1 MKTRQKKL
9 LIKIQTKKIA
19 KGKQMSIDAKL
30 VKTLRERTGA
40 GMMDCKKA
48 LMEVDG
54 DLDLAVDQ
62 LRKAGIAKAEKKS
75 SRAANEGVVFSYI
88 HHGNKL
94 GVLVEVGCET
104 DFVAKT
110 EGFNELASSIAMQV
124 AASNPLAVDE
134 SGISKEIL
142 DREKEIF
149 VDQAKSSGKPDNVVE
164 KIVEG
169 KLNKFVQDNCL
180 MHQSFVKN
188 PDVTIS
194 QLVQEAVA
202 KLGENIT
209 INRFVRFALGEQLN

>member
-1 MKTRQKKL
+1 
-9 LIKIQTKKIA
+9 
-19 KGKQMSIDAKL
+19 MSIDAKL

-62 LRKAGIAKAEKKS
+62 LRKTGIAKAEKKS

>member
-1 MKTRQKKL
+1 
-9 LIKIQTKKIA
+9 
-19 KGKQMSIDAKL
+19 MSVDAKL

-75 SRAANEGVVFSYI
+75 LRAANEGVVFSYI

-110 EGFNELASSIAMQV
+110 EGFNDLASSIAMQV

-134 SGISKEIL
+134 SGISQEIL
-142 DREKEIF
+142 DREKAIF
-149 VDQAKSSGKPDNVVE
+149 VDQAS
-164 KIVEG
+164 
-169 KLNKFVQDNCL
+169 
-180 MHQSFVKN
+180 
-188 PDVTIS
+188 
-194 QLVQEAVA
+194 
-202 KLGENIT
+202 
-209 INRFVRFALGEQLN
+209 

>member
-1 MKTRQKKL
+1 
-9 LIKIQTKKIA
+9 
-19 KGKQMSIDAKL
+19 MSVDAKL

-110 EGFNELASSIAMQV
+110 EGFNDLASSIAMQV

-134 SGISKEIL
+134 SGIAKEIL

-149 VDQAKSSGKPDNVVE
+149 IDQAKSSGKPENVVE

-209 INRFVRFALGEQLN
+209 VNRFVRFALGEQSN

>member
-1 MKTRQKKL
+1 
-9 LIKIQTKKIA
+9 
-19 KGKQMSIDAKL
+19 MSVDAKL

-40 GMMDCKKA
+40 GMMDCKNA
-48 LMEVDG
+48 LMEVGG

-134 SGISKEIL
+134 SGIAKEIL
-142 DREKEIF
+142 EKEKEIF
-149 VDQAKSSGKPDNVVE
+149 IDQAKSSRKPENVVE

-188 PDVTIS
+188 PDMTIA

-209 INRFVRFALGEQLN
+209 INRFVRFSLGEQSN

>member
-1 MKTRQKKL
+1 
-9 LIKIQTKKIA
+9 
-19 KGKQMSIDAKL
+19 MSVDAKL

-48 LMEVDG
+48 LIEVDG

-110 EGFNELASSIAMQV
+110 EGFNDLANSIAMQV

-134 SGISKEIL
+134 SGIAQEIL
-142 DREKEIF
+142 DREKAIF

-169 KLNKFVQDNCL
+169 KLNKFIQDNCL

-209 INRFVRFALGEQLN
+209 VNRFVRFALGEQLN

>member
-1 MKTRQKKL
+1 
-9 LIKIQTKKIA
+9 
-19 KGKQMSIDAKL
+19 MSIDAKL

-124 AASNPLAVDE
+124 AASNPLAVEE

>member
-1 MKTRQKKL
+1 
-9 LIKIQTKKIA
+9 
-19 KGKQMSIDAKL
+19 MSVDAKL

-62 LRKAGIAKAEKKS
+62 LRKTGIAKAEKKS
-75 SRAANEGVVFSYI
+75 SRAANEGVIFSYI

-110 EGFNELASSIAMQV
+110 EGFNELANNIAMQV

-134 SGISKEIL
+134 TGIAKEIL

-149 VDQAKSSGKPDNVVE
+149 IDQAKSSGKPANVVD

-169 KLNKFVQDNCL
+169 KLSKFVQDNCL

-188 PDVTIS
+188 PDMTIS

-209 INRFVRFALGEQLN
+209 INRFVRFALGEQSS

>member
-1 MKTRQKKL
+1 
-9 LIKIQTKKIA
+9 
-19 KGKQMSIDAKL
+19 MSVDAKL

-110 EGFNELASSIAMQV
+110 EGFNDLASSIAMQV

-134 SGISKEIL
+134 SGIAQKIL
-142 DREKEIF
+142 DREKAIF

-169 KLNKFVQDNCL
+169 KLNKFIQDNCL

-209 INRFVRFALGEQLN
+209 VNRFVRFALGEQSN

>member
-1 MKTRQKKL
+1 
-9 LIKIQTKKIA
+9 
-19 KGKQMSIDAKL
+19 MSVDAKL

-62 LRKAGIAKAEKKS
+62 LRKTGIAKAEKKS
-75 SRAANEGVVFSYI
+75 SRAANEGVIFSYI

-110 EGFNELASSIAMQV
+110 EGFNELANNIAMQV

-134 SGISKEIL
+134 TGIAKEIL

-149 VDQAKSSGKPDNVVE
+149 IDQAKSSGKPANVVD

-169 KLNKFVQDNCL
+169 KLSKFVQDNCL

-188 PDVTIS
+188 PDMTIS

-209 INRFVRFALGEQLN
+209 INRFVRFALGEKSS

>member
-1 MKTRQKKL
+1 
-9 LIKIQTKKIA
+9 
-19 KGKQMSIDAKL
+19 MSVDAKL

-62 LRKAGIAKAEKKS
+62 LRKSGIAKAEKKS
-75 SRAANEGVVFSYI
+75 SRAANEGIVFSYI

-94 GVLVEVGCET
+94 GVLVEIGCET

-110 EGFNELASSIAMQV
+110 EGFNDLANSIAMQV

-134 SGISKEIL
+134 SGIAKEIL
-142 DREKEIF
+142 KREKEIF
-149 VDQAKSSGKPDNVVE
+149 MDQAKSSGKPENVIE

-169 KLNKFVQDNCL
+169 KLNKFIQDNCL
-180 MHQSFVKN
+180 IHQSFVKN
-188 PDVTIS
+188 PDLTIS

-209 INRFVRFALGEQLN
+209 INRFVRFSLGEQSN